1 MILLCVRIVFSTT
14 LVTFEGYISSILD
27 FYSSSNLCNQPT
39 KLPHINFRHV
49 VEVIMDEGGSDK
61 IDELSEKQRGKIRK
75 RNRRFDWQG
84 INAENLGRKNLKEA
98 IGCKKGVVT
107 KVQREIRELM
117 KDQANVSVL
126 KEKLEQLKKA
136 FKEFVSAH
144 ATTMY

>member
-61 IDELSEKQRGKIRK
+61 IDELSEKQRGKIRE

-98 IGCKKGVVT
+98 IGCKKRCCYQSSARDKRVDERSSERVRT
-107 KVQREIRELM
+107 KRE
-117 KDQANVSVL
+117 
-126 KEKLEQLKKA
+126 
-136 FKEFVSAH
+136 
-144 ATTMY
+144 T

>member
-14 LVTFEGYISSILD
+14 LVTFEGYISSIVD
-27 FYSSSNLCNQPT
+27 FYSSSNLCNKPT
-39 KLPHINFRHV
+39 KLPHINFRHA
-49 VEVIMDEGGSDK
+49 VEVIMDEGNSGK
-61 IDELSEKQRGKIRK
+61 IDELGEKQRGKIRE

-84 INAENLGRKNLKEA
+84 INAENLGKLNEA

-117 KDQANVSVL
+117 KDQANVSVP
-126 KEKLEQLKKA
+126 KEKLEQLKKV

>member
-1 MILLCVRIVFSTT
+1 MILLCVRIVFSNT

-49 VEVIMDEGGSDK
+49 VEVIMDEGGSEK
-61 IDELSEKQRGKIRK
+61 FDEFSEKQRGKIRE

-84 INAENLGRKNLKEA
+84 INAENLGKLKEA
-98 IGCKKGVVT
+98 IGYKKGVVT
-107 KVQREIRELM
+107 TVQREIRELM

>member
-49 VEVIMDEGGSDK
+49 VEVIMDEGSSDK
-61 IDELSEKQRGKIRK
+61 IDELSEKQRGKIRE

-84 INAENLGRKNLKEA
+84 INAENLGKLNEA

>member
-1 MILLCVRIVFSTT
+1 
-14 LVTFEGYISSILD
+14 
-27 FYSSSNLCNQPT
+27 
-39 KLPHINFRHV
+39 
-49 VEVIMDEGGSDK
+49 MDEGGSDK
-61 IDELSEKQRGKIRK
+61 IDELSEKQRGKIRE

-84 INAENLGRKNLKEA
+84 INAENLGRKNLEEA